1 MIDQSPSAQSSGS
14 NLPGSI
20 HQPSLPNFIHDDMQ
34 PEDGMTD
41 DVAEG
46 KAIFAQ
52 VPSSTGAPLRM
63 TAANQPLRTTSANQ
77 R

>member
-1 MIDQSPSAQSSGS
+1 
-14 NLPGSI
+14 
-20 HQPSLPNFIHDDMQ
+20 MQ
-34 PEDGMTD
+34 PEDGLAD

-77 R
+77 I